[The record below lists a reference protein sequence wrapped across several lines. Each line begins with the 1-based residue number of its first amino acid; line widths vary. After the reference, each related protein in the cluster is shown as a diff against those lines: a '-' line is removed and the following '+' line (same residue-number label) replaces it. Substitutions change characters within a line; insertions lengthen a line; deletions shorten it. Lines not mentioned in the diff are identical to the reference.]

1 MNDENS
7 KKRIMVSNE
16 SSDSSEIPHDILVVA
31 SKLKNYIKARHGLNT
46 SGDVIERIS
55 DIIRSRCDEAA
66 VWARSDGRKTL
77 MDRDFK

>member
-1 MNDENS
+1 MSEDQG
-7 KKRIMVSNE
+7 KRRIVVDQGAGDKQE
-16 SSDSSEIPHDILVVA
+16 VTRDILVVV
-31 SKLKNYIKARHGLNT
+31 SKLKNYIKEKHGLNT
-46 SGDVIERIS
+46 SEAVAERLS

>member
-1 MNDENS
+1 MNEES
-7 KKRIMVSNE
+7 TSKRILVNNE
-16 SSDSSEIPHDILVVA
+16 TASSEVPHDILVVA

-46 SGDVIERIS
+46 SADVIERIS

>member
-1 MNDENS
+1 MNEEND
-7 KKRIMVSNE
+7 KKRIMVNNE
-16 SSDSSEIPHDILVVA
+16 VPGNENIPHDILVVA

-46 SGDVIERIS
+46 SADVIERIS

>member
-1 MNDENS
+1 MNDENN
-7 KKRIMVSNE
+7 KKRIIVNNE
-16 SSDSSEIPHDILVVA
+16 SAGSSEVPHDILVIA
-31 SKLKNYIKARHGLNT
+31 SKLKSYIKARHGLNT
-46 SGDVIERIS
+46 SGDVIERLS